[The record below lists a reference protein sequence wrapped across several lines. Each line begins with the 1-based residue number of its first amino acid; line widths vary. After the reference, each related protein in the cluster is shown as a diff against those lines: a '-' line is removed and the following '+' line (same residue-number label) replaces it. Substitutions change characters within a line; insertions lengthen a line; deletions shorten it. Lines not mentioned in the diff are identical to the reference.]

1 MTKKLSLTD
10 GIMLVAGSM
19 IGSGIFIVSADIAR
33 NVGSGGYLLLTWVLA
48 GFMTIMAALS
58 YGELSGMFPK
68 AGGQYIYLREA
79 YNPLIGFLY
88 GWTLFT
94 VIQTGTIAAVGV
106 AFAKFTGVFIPF
118 FSEKNYLLD
127 FGYIKIT
134 GAQLLAISSIVLLTW
149 FNSRGIQQGS
159 LLQRIFTTTK
169 LIALFGLIIIGFAFF
184 KSDVWS
190 LNWNSF
196 FASAK
201 TAMNADGQ
209 WSVTSLSGITLIS
222 AIGISMVGTLFSS
235 DAWNNV
241 TFVSGEM
248 ENPAKNVA
256 KSMVIGTLIV
266 TLIYLLANIVY
277 LGLLPVVGSPDGA
290 NVLDRGLQFALND
303 RVGTA
308 ASYQIFGSVAVFLM
322 AGLIMISTFGCNNG
336 LILSGARVFQEM
348 AKDGLFFKK
357 AAALN
362 SQSVPG
368 KALWFQC
375 LWTCALCLSG
385 TYGDLLDYV
394 VFAVLIFYIL
404 TVGGVILLRINK
416 PDMVR
421 PYKTFGYPFVPI
433 IYIVLALTVCII
445 LLIYK
450 PSFTWPGLMIV
461 LAGIPVYYL
470 IHNANKS
477 KTV

>member
-1 MTKKLSLTD
+1 
-10 GIMLVAGSM
+10 
-19 IGSGIFIVSADIAR
+19 
-33 NVGSGGYLLLTWVLA
+33 
-48 GFMTIMAALS
+48 
-58 YGELSGMFPK
+58 
-68 AGGQYIYLREA
+68 
-79 YNPLIGFLY
+79 
-88 GWTLFT
+88 
-94 VIQTGTIAAVGV
+94 
-106 AFAKFTGVFIPF
+106 
-118 FSEKNYLLD
+118 
-127 FGYIKIT
+127 
-134 GAQLLAISSIVLLTW
+134 
-149 FNSRGIQQGS
+149 
-159 LLQRIFTTTK
+159 
-169 LIALFGLIIIGFAFF
+169 
-184 KSDVWS
+184 
-190 LNWNSF
+190 
-196 FASAK
+196 
-201 TAMNADGQ
+201 MNADGQ

-357 AAALN
+357 AAELN
-362 SQSVPG
+362 NQSVPG

-416 PDMVR
+416 PNMER

>member
-1 MTKKLSLTD
+1 
-10 GIMLVAGSM
+10 M
-19 IGSGIFIVSADIAR
+19 IGS
-33 NVGSGGYLLLTWVLA
+33 
-48 GFMTIMAALS
+48 AL
-58 YGELSGMFPK
+58 
-68 AGGQYIYLREA
+68 QLR
-79 YNPLIGFLY
+79 
-88 GWTLFT
+88 
-94 VIQTGTIAAVGV
+94 
-106 AFAKFTGVFIPF
+106 
-118 FSEKNYLLD
+118 
-127 FGYIKIT
+127 IK
-134 GAQLLAISSIVLLTW
+134 
-149 FNSRGIQQGS
+149 
-159 LLQRIFTTTK
+159 
-169 LIALFGLIIIGFAFF
+169 
-184 KSDVWS
+184 
-190 LNWNSF
+190 
-196 FASAK
+196 
-201 TAMNADGQ
+201 
-209 WSVTSLSGITLIS
+209 
-222 AIGISMVGTLFSS
+222 
-235 DAWNNV
+235 
-241 TFVSGEM
+241 
-248 ENPAKNVA
+248 
-256 KSMVIGTLIV
+256 
-266 TLIYLLANIVY
+266 
-277 LGLLPVVGSPDGA
+277 
-290 NVLDRGLQFALND
+290 
-303 RVGTA
+303 
-308 ASYQIFGSVAVFLM
+308 
-322 AGLIMISTFGCNNG
+322 
-336 LILSGARVFQEM
+336 
-348 AKDGLFFKK
+348 FFKK